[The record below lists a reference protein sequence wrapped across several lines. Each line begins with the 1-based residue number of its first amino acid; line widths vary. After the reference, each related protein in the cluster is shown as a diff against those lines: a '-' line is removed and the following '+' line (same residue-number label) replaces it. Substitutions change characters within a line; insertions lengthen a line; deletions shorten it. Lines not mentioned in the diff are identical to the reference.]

1 LVIHEPVY
9 DGERATFQQIDIR
22 MILIYSLRSDLEL
35 IFSAKDA
42 IPFGK
47 IDVRLVLPRTLDCVT
62 GFGSPKWVMKSGS
75 DIIERKLAE
84 SAGYGSGASL
94 ARSFLAARGLRQ

>member
-1 LVIHEPVY
+1 
-9 DGERATFQQIDIR
+9 
-22 MILIYSLRSDLEL
+22 MILIYSLRGDLEL

-47 IDVRLVLPRTLDCVT
+47 IDVRLVLPRNLDCVT

-84 SAGYGSGASL
+84 ERWIWERSVSNSFFAGCQ
-94 ARSFLAARGLRQ
+94 RPAAIND